1 MAMVS
6 SSAHLLSSI
15 FFPQL
20 IHHRP
25 SPSSNLYGL
34 YLEDDG
40 GADEVAVTDSE
51 DLRRLVGDEEDYC
64 LVTGL
69 RLQRWQS
76 PRIDRCFKIIGPR
89 R

>member
-1 MAMVS
+1 M
-6 SSAHLLSSI
+6 
-15 FFPQL
+15 
-20 IHHRP
+20 
-25 SPSSNLYGL
+25 

-69 RLQRWQS
+69 KHGFVFGYRDGKALGLTVVLKLLGQVDGQ
-76 PRIDRCFKIIGPR
+76 
-89 R
+89 